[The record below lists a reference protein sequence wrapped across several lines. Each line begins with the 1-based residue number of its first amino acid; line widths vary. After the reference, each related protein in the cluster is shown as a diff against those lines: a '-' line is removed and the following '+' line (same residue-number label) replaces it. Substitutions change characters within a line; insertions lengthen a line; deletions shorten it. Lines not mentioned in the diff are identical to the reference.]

1 MNINKAI
8 RKQKKSYKRFMLT
21 MSFIFL
27 LLPAILYFTHIFSA
41 FFISYL
47 VFIEFLIIL
56 VMFIKADKERL
67 KFKIDTKMKIINGL
81 WGGKYVVPC
90 DKVKMVHTYKEGKD
104 LRIMVILRSKFR
116 NPKIRIVGPQFIK
129 KNKWIKKYYEE
140 LKSEDIYN
148 QCYYFIIYKG
158 GYTKYPLLDAIYR
171 NCVQAYFTD
180 DCIKRIKEYRK

>member
-104 LRIMVILRSKFR
+104 LRIIVILRSKFR

-129 KNKWIKKYYEE
+129 KING
-140 LKSEDIYN
+140 LKNIMKN
-148 QCYYFIIYKG
+148 
-158 GYTKYPLLDAIYR
+158 
-171 NCVQAYFTD
+171 
-180 DCIKRIKEYRK
+180 